1 MLYILCS
8 EKAMHCE
15 LCGKEILGKPK
26 RVVIEGAEL
35 ETCASCGGLGMEI
48 RRPQTFMGP
57 TSKVATHSRA
67 RYRDIYRQMEGEIDP
82 DFDDIVKSA
91 RKRAG
96 ITQEQL
102 AAKIMEKTLVIK
114 KIERKELMPDDKLRK
129 KLEKALNVNLLIEI
143 GREKA
148 QRGKPSGSLTL
159 GDVAVVRRRH

>member
-26 RVVIEGAEL
+26 RVVVEGAEL
-35 ETCASCGGLGMEI
+35 ETCDACGSFGTEI
-48 RRPQTFMGP
+48 RRPQTFVGP
-57 TSKVATHSRA
+57 TSRVASHSRT
-67 RYRDIYRQMEGEIDP
+67 RYRDIYQQMEGELDP
-82 DFDDIVKSA
+82 DFSEIVKNA
-91 RKRAG
+91 RLRAG

-102 AAKIMEKTLVIK
+102 AAQIMEKALVIK
-114 KIERKELMPDDKLRK
+114 KIERKELTPDDKLRK
-129 KLEKALNVNLLIEI
+129 KLEKALNVSLVIEI

-148 QRGKPSGSLTL
+148 HRGKSSGNLTL

>member
-8 EKAMHCE
+8 GKAMYCE

-26 RVVIEGAEL
+26 RVVVEGAEL
-35 ETCASCGGLGMEI
+35 ETCAACGSLGTEI
-48 RRPQTFMGP
+48 RRPQTFVGP
-57 TSKVATHSRA
+57 TSKVAAHSRT

-82 DFDDIVKSA
+82 EFSEIVKNA

-102 AAKIMEKTLVIK
+102 AAKIMEKALVIK
-114 KIERKELMPDDKLRK
+114 KIERNELTPDDKLRK

-143 GREKA
+143 GREKS
-148 QRGKPSGSLTL
+148 QRGKSSGNLTL

>member
-1 MLYILCS
+1 
-8 EKAMHCE
+8 MHCE

-26 RVVIEGAEL
+26 RVVVEGAEL
-35 ETCASCGGLGMEI
+35 ETCAACGSLGTEI
-48 RRPQTFMGP
+48 RRPQTFVGP
-57 TSKVATHSRA
+57 TSKVATHSRT
-67 RYRDIYRQMEGEIDP
+67 RYRDIYRQMEGELDP
-82 DFDDIVKSA
+82 DFSEIVKNA

-102 AAKIMEKTLVIK
+102 AAKIMEKALVIK
-114 KIERKELMPDDKLRK
+114 KIERNELTPDDKLRK

-148 QRGKPSGSLTL
+148 QKGTSSGNLTL

>member
-1 MLYILCS
+1 
-8 EKAMHCE
+8 MHCE

-26 RVVIEGAEL
+26 RVVVEGAEL
-35 ETCASCGGLGMEI
+35 ETCAACGGLGTEI
-48 RRPQTFMGP
+48 RHHQTFMGP

-91 RKRAG
+91 RRRAG

-102 AAKIMEKTLVIK
+102 AAKIMEKALVIK

-148 QRGKPSGSLTL
+148 QRGKQSGNLTL

>member
-1 MLYILCS
+1 
-8 EKAMHCE
+8 MHCE

-26 RVVIEGAEL
+26 RVIVEGAEL
-35 ETCASCGGLGMEI
+35 ETCAACAGLGTEI
-48 RRPQTFMGP
+48 RRSQTLIGP
-57 TSKVATHSRA
+57 TNKVTAHTRT
-67 RYRDIYRQMEGEIDP
+67 RYRDIYRQMEGELDP
-82 DFDDIVKSA
+82 DFDDIVKNA

-102 AAKIMEKTLVIK
+102 AAKIMEKALVIK
-114 KIERKELMPDDKLRK
+114 KIERKELTPDDKLRK

-148 QRGKPSGSLTL
+148 QRGKPSGNLTL

>member
-1 MLYILCS
+1 
-8 EKAMHCE
+8 MHCE

-26 RVVIEGAEL
+26 RVVVEGAEL
-35 ETCASCGGLGMEI
+35 ETCATCGGFGTEI
-48 RRPQTFMGP
+48 RRPRTSVGP
-57 TSKVATHSRA
+57 TSKVAAHSRT

-82 DFDDIVKSA
+82 DFDDIVKNA

-102 AAKIMEKTLVIK
+102 AAQIMEKALVIK
-114 KIERKELMPDDKLRK
+114 KIERKELTPDDKLRK
-129 KLEKALNVNLLIEI
+129 KLEKALNVNLIIEI

-148 QRGKPSGSLTL
+148 QRGKPSGNLTL

>member
-8 EKAMHCE
+8 GKAMHCE

-35 ETCASCGGLGMEI
+35 ETCAACGSLGTEI
-48 RRPQTFMGP
+48 RRPQAFTGP
-57 TSKVATHSRA
+57 TSKVAAHSRT
-67 RYRDIYRQMEGEIDP
+67 RYRDIYRQMEGELDP
-82 DFDDIVKSA
+82 DFSEIVKNA

-102 AAKIMEKTLVIK
+102 AAKIMEKALVIK
-114 KIERKELMPDDKLRK
+114 KIERNELTPDDKLRK

-148 QRGKPSGSLTL
+148 QKGKSSGNLTL